1 MAKKFDMK
9 ALDSIFDEVL
19 EKMDISKQ
27 NIFVISEQSRQSYED
42 MKNDLEDVRSNINR
56 IVKAGDI
63 LEDKTR
69 AARRR
74 LAEVSNAFDSLS
86 ENQVRQAYEL
96 ANKLQAALAENR
108 AEEKQYRQKR
118 DRLQRRLQALLQ
130 TIERAEHLA
139 NRLNVTMSYMTSD
152 YENVGE
158 AIDKTKLKQ
167 DYSLRIIEAQEEER
181 KRLSREIHDG
191 PAQMMANVLLRSDL
205 IERTYRQKGPELA
218 FQEIKSLKEMVRD
231 ALTEVRRIIY
241 DLRPMALDDLG
252 LIPTLKKYLDTIED
266 YNKGIKLSF
275 DSSGK
280 EVRLSSNYETAIFR
294 LVQEAITN
302 ALRHGKASEIEV
314 KVEWLKTHVNMIVK
328 DNGTGFDQS
337 LVKDQ
342 SFGLLGMKERI
353 ELVNGEFFI
362 NSSPGNGTVLMF
374 QIPLEIESKR
384 RY

>member
-1 MAKKFDMK
+1 MAKKFDVK

-19 EKMDISKQ
+19 EKMEISKQ
-27 NIFVISEQSRQSYED
+27 HIFVISEQSRQSYED
-42 MKNDLEDVRSNINR
+42 MKNDLEDVRSNIAR
-56 IVKAGDI
+56 IVRAGDT

-74 LAEVSNAFDSLS
+74 LAEVSKVFDSLS

-96 ANKLQAALAENR
+96 ANELQAELAENR

-118 DRLQRRLQALLQ
+118 DLLQRRLQSLLQ
-130 TIERAEHLA
+130 TIEHAEHLA
-139 NRLNVTMSYMTSD
+139 NRLNVTLSYLTSD
-152 YENVGE
+152 YEDVGE

-205 IERTYRQKGPELA
+205 IERTYREKGPELA

-252 LIPTLKKYLDTIED
+252 LIPTLRKYLETTQE

-275 DSSGK
+275 ESNGN
-280 EVRLSSNYETAIFR
+280 EVRLPGNYETAIFR

-302 ALRHGKASEIEV
+302 AVRHGKASEIEV

-337 LVKDQ
+337 IVKNQ

-362 NSSPGNGTVLMF
+362 NSSPGNGTMLMF
-374 QIPLEIESKR
+374 QIPLETKS
-384 RY
+384 

>member
-1 MAKKFDMK
+1 MAKKYDVK
-9 ALDSIFDEVL
+9 ALDSIFGDVL
-19 EKMDISKQ
+19 DRMESSKQ
-27 NIFVISEQSRQSYED
+27 DIFVISEQSRQSYED
-42 MKNDLEDVRSNINR
+42 MKNELEDVRSNITR
-56 IVKAGDI
+56 IVKAGDL

-74 LAEVSNAFDSLS
+74 LAEVSKFFDTLS
-86 ENQVRQAYEL
+86 ESQVSQAYEL
-96 ANKLQAALAENR
+96 ANGLQVQLAENR

-118 DRLQRRLQALLQ
+118 DRLQRRLQSLLQ
-130 TIERAEHLA
+130 TIERAEHLV
-139 NRLNVTMSYMTSD
+139 NRLNVTMSYLTSD
-152 YENVGE
+152 YEDVGE
-158 AIDKTKLKQ
+158 AIDKAKLKQ

-205 IERTYRQKGPELA
+205 IERTYREKGPELA
-218 FQEIKSLKEMVRD
+218 FLEIKSLKEMVRD

-252 LIPTLKKYLDTIED
+252 LVPTLKKYLETTED
-266 YNKGIKLSF
+266 YNKGTKLYFQSN
-275 DSSGK
+275 GK
-280 EVRLSSNYETAIFR
+280 EVRLPGNYETAIFR

-302 ALRHGKASEIEV
+302 AVRHGKASKIEV
-314 KVEWLKTHVNMIVK
+314 KVEWLKNHVTLIVK
-328 DNGTGFDQS
+328 DNGAGFDQS
-337 LVKDQ
+337 IVKNQ

-374 QIPLEIESKR
+374 QIPLEIES
-384 RY
+384 

>member
-1 MAKKFDMK
+1 MAKKYDVK
-9 ALDSIFDEVL
+9 ALDSIFGDVL
-19 EKMDISKQ
+19 ERMESSKQ
-27 NIFVISEQSRQSYED
+27 DIFVISEQSRQSYED
-42 MKNDLEDVRSNINR
+42 MKNELEDVRSNITR
-56 IVKAGDI
+56 IVKAGDL

-74 LAEVSNAFDSLS
+74 LAEVSKFFDTLS
-86 ENQVRQAYEL
+86 ESQVSQAYEL
-96 ANKLQAALAENR
+96 ANGLQVQLAENR

-118 DRLQRRLQALLQ
+118 DRLQRRLQSLLQ
-130 TIERAEHLA
+130 TIERAEHLV
-139 NRLNVTMSYMTSD
+139 NRLNVTMSYLTSD
-152 YENVGE
+152 YEDVGE
-158 AIDKTKLKQ
+158 AIDKAKLKQ

-205 IERTYRQKGPELA
+205 IERTYREKGPELA

-252 LIPTLKKYLDTIED
+252 LVPTLKKYLETTED
-266 YNKGIKLSF
+266 YNKGTKLYFQSN
-275 DSSGK
+275 GN
-280 EVRLSSNYETAIFR
+280 EVRLPGNYETAIFR

-302 ALRHGKASEIEV
+302 AVRHGKASKIEV
-314 KVEWLKTHVNMIVK
+314 KVEWLKNHVTLIVK
-328 DNGTGFDQS
+328 DNGAGFDQS
-337 LVKDQ
+337 IVKNQ

-374 QIPLEIESKR
+374 QIPLETES
-384 RY
+384 

>member
-1 MAKKFDMK
+1 MAKKFDVN

-19 EKMDISKQ
+19 EKMETSKQ
-27 NIFVISEQSRQSYED
+27 DIFVISEQSRQSYED
-42 MKNDLEDVRSNINR
+42 MKNDLEDVRSNIAR
-56 IVKAGDI
+56 IVKGGDT

-74 LAEVSNAFDSLS
+74 LAEVSKVFESLS
-86 ENQVRQAYEL
+86 ESQVRQAYEL
-96 ANKLQAALAENR
+96 ANELQVKLAENR

-139 NRLNVTMSYMTSD
+139 NRLNVTMSYLTSD
-152 YENVGE
+152 YADVGE

-167 DYSLRIIEAQEEER
+167 DYSVRIIEAQEEER

-205 IERTYRQKGPELA
+205 IERTYREKGPELA

-252 LIPTLKKYLDTIED
+252 LIPTLKKYLETIED

-275 DSSGK
+275 ASNGN
-280 EVRLSSNYETAIFR
+280 EVRLPSNYETAIFR

-302 ALRHGKASEIEV
+302 AVRHGKASEIEV
-314 KVEWLKTHVNMIVK
+314 KVEWLKKHVNMIVK
-328 DNGTGFDQS
+328 DNGMGFDQS
-337 LVKDQ
+337 IVKNQ

-362 NSSPGNGTVLMF
+362 NSSPGNGTVIMF
-374 QIPLEIESKR
+374 QIPLETES
-384 RY
+384 

>member
-1 MAKKFDMK
+1 MAKKFDVK

-19 EKMDISKQ
+19 EKMEISKQ
-27 NIFVISEQSRQSYED
+27 HIFVISEQSRQSYED
-42 MKNDLEDVRSNINR
+42 MKNDLEDVRSNIAR
-56 IVKAGDI
+56 IVRAGDT

-74 LAEVSNAFDSLS
+74 LAEVSKVFDSLS

-96 ANKLQAALAENR
+96 ANELQAELAENR

-118 DRLQRRLQALLQ
+118 DLLQRRLQSLLQ
-130 TIERAEHLA
+130 TIEHAEHLA
-139 NRLNVTMSYMTSD
+139 NRLNVTLSYLTSD
-152 YENVGE
+152 YEDVGE

-205 IERTYRQKGPELA
+205 IERTYREKGPELA

-252 LIPTLKKYLDTIED
+252 LIPTLRKYLETTQE

-275 DSSGK
+275 ESNGN
-280 EVRLSSNYETAIFR
+280 EVRLPGNYETAIFR

-302 ALRHGKASEIEV
+302 AVRHGKASEIEV

-337 LVKDQ
+337 IVKNQ

-362 NSSPGNGTVLMF
+362 NSSPGNGAMLMF
-374 QIPLEIESKR
+374 QIPLETKS
-384 RY
+384 

>member
-1 MAKKFDMK
+1 MAKKFDVK

-19 EKMDISKQ
+19 EKMEISKQ
-27 NIFVISEQSRQSYED
+27 QIFVISEQSRQSYED
-42 MKNDLEDVRSNINR
+42 MKNDLEDVRSNIAR
-56 IVKAGDI
+56 IVRAGDT

-74 LAEVSNAFDSLS
+74 LAEVSKVFDSLS

-96 ANKLQAALAENR
+96 ANELQAELAENR

-118 DRLQRRLQALLQ
+118 DLLQRRLQSLLQ
-130 TIERAEHLA
+130 TIEHAEHLA
-139 NRLNVTMSYMTSD
+139 NRLNVTLSYLTSD
-152 YENVGE
+152 YEDVGE

-205 IERTYRQKGPELA
+205 IERTYREKGPELA

-252 LIPTLKKYLDTIED
+252 LIPTLRKYLETTQE

-275 DSSGK
+275 ESNGN
-280 EVRLSSNYETAIFR
+280 EVRLPGNYETAIFR

-302 ALRHGKASEIEV
+302 AVRHGKASEIEV

-337 LVKDQ
+337 IVKNQ

-362 NSSPGNGTVLMF
+362 NSSPGNGTMLMF
-374 QIPLEIESKR
+374 QIPLVTKS
-384 RY
+384 